1 MYKCKECLIEK
12 DLSMFYKHPQT
23 KDWISHRCKECMLK
37 WRKTEHE
44 LSLSRIRDKR
54 RYLENPRRRLYS
66 VYRWMYSRCY
76 DPSNSHYKNYWWRWI
91 KVERDSFD
99 KFYNDMIDD
108 YINHGKSY
116 WYDSKNCQIDRID
129 NDMNYWPS
137 NCRFIT
143 SSENSNNRRDNVKYY
158 WKWKYCTISNILQQ
172 EKKDI
177 KYATVRCRIKRWWNI
192 EKAINFKNKI

>member
-1 MYKCKECLIEK
+1 MRICTIEWCCRKFKCKWYCDMHYQRYKRYWDPLLIIWFIKWEDK
-12 DLSMFYKHPQT
+12 VKHT
-23 KDWISHRCKECMLK
+23 
-37 WRKTEHE
+37 
-44 LSLSRIRDKR
+44 
-54 RYLENPRRRLYS
+54 LYS
-66 VYRWMYSRCY
+66 TYHNMKCRCY
-76 DPSNSHYKNYWWRWI
+76 NENTESYKYYWWRWI